1 MAFIY
6 ETGAFD
12 YTYTHISGDVPTT
25 FTLKW
30 GSVAGTYPNTHL
42 ISASP
47 YTGSHPYVGILPGPG
62 HYHAILVATSGS
74 GDGSASA
81 DVEVDLVALTN
92 PTVTITSPTSA
103 TTYSTN
109 YTPIVLGGTAATS
122 STPGSTVTGVAY
134 YNNTRSVGGAC
145 TGTTTWTSP
154 GIVLNSGVNNIT
166 VTVTSS
172 DGYTG
177 TDTIAVTYISIV
189 DPTLTIT
196 SPTSNPTY
204 TSAGMTLTLGGTA
217 TPSTVI
223 GSTIT
228 GVQYFNSTTS
238 VGAACTGTTA
248 WTSPTITLVS
258 GPNNISVW
266 CTTSDGR
273 TGTDTIVVT
282 APITN
287 PTLTITGPTSNPTY
301 SLVSQY
307 VNLYGSATP
316 SSIPGSTVV
325 SVQYYN
331 DQTGVGGVCAGTTSW
346 GVLVGPLVTG
356 VNHISVWST
365 TSDGR
370 SGADAIDVTSIAV
383 PTITITAPTSDPT
396 YATATASID
405 LAGSATPSSV
415 VGSTITSVA
424 YLHSETSDTAPCT
437 GTTSWVSPTIALIP
451 GVNTI
456 VLTVTTSDPLTA
468 QDTIVVTY
476 TLLPPIVIQG
486 NLLVLCVM

>member
-1 MAFIY
+1 MPTYLYA
-6 ETGAFD
+6 TGAFNYA
-12 YTYTHISGDVPTT
+12 YTQGNDSVPTS
-25 FTLKW
+25 FVLKW
-30 GSVAGTYPNTHL
+30 GTTVGVYPNTHS
-42 ISASP
+42 ISAAS
-47 YTGSHPYVGILPGPG
+47 YSGSHPYVGVLPGSG
-62 HYHAILVATSGS
+62 HYHAVLVVM
-74 GDGSASA
+74 DGAAERTMSP
-81 DVEVDLVALTN
+81 DVEFDLS
-92 PTVTITSPTSA
+92 VT
-103 TTYSTN
+103 
-109 YTPIVLGGTAATS
+109 
-122 STPGSTVTGVAY
+122 
-134 YNNTRSVGGAC
+134 
-145 TGTTTWTSP
+145 
-154 GIVLNSGVNNIT
+154 
-166 VTVTSS
+166 
-172 DGYTG
+172 
-177 TDTIAVTYISIV
+177 

-204 TSAGMTLTLGGTA
+204 TAGGLTITLGGTA
-217 TPSTVI
+217 TPSGEP

-258 GPNNISVW
+258 GTNNISVW

-301 SLVSQY
+301 SIVSQY
-307 VNLYGSATP
+307 INLYGSATP
-316 SSIPGSTVV
+316 SSVPGSTVV

-331 DQTGVGGVCAGTTSW
+331 DQSGLGGVCAGTTSW

-356 VNHISVWST
+356 INHISVWST

-383 PTITITAPTSDPT
+383 PTIVIAAPTSDPT

-424 YLHSETSDTAPCT
+424 YLHSETSATAPCT

-476 TLLPPIVIQG
+476 TPLPPVVVQG